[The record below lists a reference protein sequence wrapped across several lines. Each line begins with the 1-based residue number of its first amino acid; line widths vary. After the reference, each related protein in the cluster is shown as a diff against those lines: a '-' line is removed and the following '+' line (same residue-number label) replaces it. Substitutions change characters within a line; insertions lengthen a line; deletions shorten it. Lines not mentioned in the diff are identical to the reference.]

1 MTAVVVLGTVAAS
14 AGASAYATTT
24 TSAVASGSRDDV
36 SIAEYLRQTMDG
48 LGFQEVVDLAP
59 PATAQFNTLNADV
72 DADATTAEQ
81 RARQY
86 AAVAAV
92 PQPIVQ
98 QPQIDAS
105 VLELDD
111 AGRIVSSG
119 TVLMSPQYP
128 HGVVVPVDANHH
140 TTAVRYRQWDTAGW
154 YANHGQGTIDV
165 VPARESAPL
174 DFMSP
179 YPASVLKLMV
189 NFGILRLV
197 DQGVVGL
204 DDTYSYQPET
214 ISSLCGPASSNTIR
228 AYVDASLTA
237 SSNAATCALI
247 KLLWDYNAMD
257 GLNQAFQDLGLET
270 LQLAGTR
277 PSNGGNWSN
286 AITMSSLDTAKLL
299 VLINGAPGTLWT
311 TPAGVPVTAS
321 SALSASSRQLF
332 AAELGQ
338 QGWNWML
345 STTNFCG
352 RGYPAPGIPQ
362 VTADR
367 WIAADGTVTVDGN
380 RFGQDVRPCD
390 QAAQVSFA
398 HKPGWTTNAGADA
411 GIVKSLPGKPHR
423 QYVITVFSNL
433 GDRYQ
438 DPQRPATP
446 TGVVPVEYTQKFAQL
461 GAAIDQYEVRRC
473 ATL

>member
-1 MTAVVVLGTVAAS
+1 MRIRKAGLIVAAAAVAIGVTAAS
-14 AGASAYATTT
+14 AGVSAQATTT
-24 TSAVASGSRDDV
+24 ADV
-36 SIAEYLRQTMDG
+36 PIAEYLRQTLDR

-59 PATAQFNTLNADV
+59 PATAQFNALNVDV
-72 DADATTAEQ
+72 DSDAVTPQQ
-81 RARQY
+81 RAQQF
-86 AAVAAV
+86 AAAA
-92 PQPIVQ
+92 PQPIFQ
-98 QPQIDAS
+98 QPQIDVS

-154 YANHGQGTIDV
+154 YANRGQGTIDV
-165 VPARESAPL
+165 VPGRESAPL

-197 DQGVVGL
+197 DQGVIGL

-214 ISSLCGPASSNTIR
+214 ISPLCGPASSNTVR
-228 AYVDASLTA
+228 NYVDASLTV

-247 KLLWDYNAMD
+247 KLLWDRQAMD

-270 LQLAGTR
+270 LRLVGTR

-286 AITMSSLDTAKLL
+286 SITMSSLDTAKLL
-299 VLINGAPGTLWT
+299 LLLNGARGKLWT
-311 TPAGVPVTAS
+311 TPAGVAVTAS
-321 SALSASSRQLF
+321 SGLSASSRQLF
-332 AAELGQ
+332 VSKLGE

-345 STTNFCG
+345 STTNYCG

-362 VTADR
+362 VTANR
-367 WIAADGTVTVDGN
+367 WIGADGTVTVEGN
-380 RFGQDVRPCD
+380 RFGQDVRPCN

-398 HKPGWTTNAGADA
+398 HKPGWTSNAGSDA
-411 GIVKSLPGKPHR
+411 GIVKSLPGKQKR
-423 QYVITVFSNL
+423 KYIITVFSNL

-438 DPQRPATP
+438 DPGRPATP
-446 TGVVPVEYTQKFAQL
+446 TGIIPVEYTQKFAQL
-461 GAAIDQYEVRRC
+461 GAAIDEYETRRC
-473 ATL
+473 ARL